1 MTNPADTCNR
11 IVDAALRLASD
22 RCYADIRLS
31 DIAVEAGM
39 PMAELA
45 GHVDS
50 RIDVLRL
57 FARRVDRL
65 MLESLAR
72 DPVEGEPHDRL
83 FEVLM
88 RRLEVMAPWRAAV
101 ASILRAPVS
110 GPGDAAGLASILMG
124 TQGWVLAAAG
134 LEDTGVRDLVRRL
147 GMASVY
153 ARTLRVWVDDDD
165 PGLAR
170 TMAALDQHLRDGAAT
185 MKRLE
190 PALLLG
196 SAFASLARGLYRSA
210 RRPSRPAATP
220 GAGAS
225 YTPAAPTPPPAGPPA
240 ASAGEAA

>member
-1 MTNPADTCNR
+1 MTNPADIRDR
-11 IVDAALRLASD
+11 IVDAALRLAAN
-22 RCYADIRLS
+22 RPYTDIRLA
-31 DIAVEAGM
+31 DIAAEAGM
-39 PMAELA
+39 PLAELA
-45 GHVDS
+45 GHVGS
-50 RIDVLRL
+50 RTDVLRL

-101 ASILRAPVS
+101 ASIIRAPVS
-110 GPGDAAGLASILMG
+110 GPADAADLASSLMD

-134 LEDTGVRDLVRRL
+134 LEDTGARDLVRRL
-147 GMASVY
+147 GVASVY
-153 ARTLRVWVDDDD
+153 ARTLRVWVSDDD

-170 TMAALDQHLRDGAAT
+170 TMAALDQHLRDGAAA

-196 SAFASLARGLYRSA
+196 SAFASLARGLYRAA
-210 RRPSRPAATP
+210 RQPARPA
-220 GAGAS
+220 GAAKQ
-225 YTPAAPTPPPAGPPA
+225 PQADAAAAP
-240 ASAGEAA
+240 GEAA

>member
-1 MTNPADTCNR
+1 MSTATDISNR
-11 IVDAALRLASD
+11 IIDAALRLAAD
-22 RCYADIRLS
+22 RPYAEIRLS
-31 DIAVEAGM
+31 DIAAEAGL

-45 GHVDS
+45 ENVGS
-50 RIDVLRL
+50 RMDVLRL

-88 RRLEVMAPWRAAV
+88 RRLEVMTPWRAAV

-110 GPGDAAGLASILMG
+110 SPAEAADLAAILMG
-124 TQGWVLAAAG
+124 TQGWILAAAG
-134 LEDTGVRDLVRRL
+134 LEDTGVRDTVRRL
-147 GMASVY
+147 GVASVY
-153 ARTLRVWVDDDD
+153 ARTLRVWVNDDD

-170 TMAALDQHLRDGAAT
+170 TMAALDQHLRDGASA

-196 SAFASLARGLYRSA
+196 SAFASLARGLYRNA
-210 RRPSRPAATP
+210 RRPARAPESAKTASAPEEPPSAAATDN
-220 GAGAS
+220 
-225 YTPAAPTPPPAGPPA
+225 TNA
-240 ASAGEAA
+240 ASEAA